1 MCLSRQKELPSM
13 WQKMPSQY
21 PKQTKD
27 FDSSNVIAIFKN
39 YVFDSFIGWKL
50 LSRILQRVFSAIS
63 WYLLVKVLVL
73 IA

>member
-1 MCLSRQKELPSM
+1 M

-39 YVFDSFIGWKL
+39 YVFDSFTGWKL
-50 LSRILQRVFSAIS
+50 LAQILQRVFSAIS
-63 WYLLVKVLVL
+63 
-73 IA
+73 